1 MNIFEKYGKFCANYS
16 LEVMVCFVTM
26 FVGAVSLNLRS
37 PFEFCKWS
45 FNCEANEEELSS
57 HASSDAVLLSILR
70 CATILYFFVK
80 LRKIS
85 SLGSGYLV
93 AGVCMCVTFGA
104 IVFAATLIQLLHKDW
119 NIVGESLPIFLLLI
133 DLSRIVIL
141 IQHTLT
147 ASTVLAVQD
156 RIAEAM
162 QKIGPVVTFDTII
175 EILVIITSSTM
186 KVRQLQ
192 DIFCFASLSVLLNY
206 IIFTTF
212 VPACLAIFLAMT
224 RKQSIS
230 TIPEW
235 YNEKFSTVLE
245 KEWNKEMNPLTNKIK
260 ILLCTVLLA
269 ANGARILFG
278 DNFPHNEHMQSS
290 FDSVLTLTPQQFFT
304 VTILMLLFGKFL
316 MQEGKFQN
324 EKVQS
329 IPQALLH
336 QELRRES
343 SSVSLLYQEPKK
355 SAAPRPSAICMEL
368 LKEDSNLLTDHE
380 IISLVDLGKIQV
392 HRLETTL
399 KDPNRGVYIRR
410 KLLNKKLST
419 EDQQVALTQ
428 VPFAHYN
435 FSKATA
441 ACCENTVGYVPMPVG
456 VVGPLLLN
464 GEEYYVPM
472 ATTEGTLLASTNRG
486 MKAVLKSGGVEA
498 TVYSDGMTRAPVVE
512 FPTSRE
518 ACEMASWLQDQFNFE
533 LVKDKFDETSRYA
546 RLESL
551 FPIVC
556 GRLLYI
562 RFKASTGDAMGM
574 NMVSKGAE
582 HALRWLRDL
591 HPNMKIISLSGNVC
605 TDKKSS
611 SINWVLGRGK
621 SVVAEAR
628 IPASVVHSVLKTNIN
643 DLVHLNTSKNLIG
656 SAMAGSI
663 GGFNAHAANAV
674 TAIYIATGQDPAQ
687 NVEGSNCMTILEKV
701 PPSEE
706 CEATLLMTCTM
717 PCIEVATCGGGT
729 ALDAQRACLNLL
741 GVGGSSSQT
750 SKAGHNARKLAQI
763 VCATVLA
770 SELSLLSAL
779 SAGHLVQS
787 HMKHNRLPT
796 QKQKSEHSVL
806 FNL

>member
-1 MNIFEKYGKFCANYS
+1 MDVFNKYGKFCARYS
-16 LEVMVCFVTM
+16 LEVMVCFLTM

-45 FNCEANEEELSS
+45 FNCEAKEEDPGT

-70 CATILYFFVK
+70 CATIIYFFVK

-85 SLGSGYLV
+85 KLGSGYLV
-93 AGVCMCVTFGA
+93 AGVCMCVAFGS
-104 IVFAATLIQLLHKDW
+104 IIFAATLVQLLHKDW
-119 NIVGESLPIFLLLI
+119 TIVGESLPIFLLLI

-147 ASTVLAVQD
+147 AGSFCDVQD

-192 DIFCFASLSVLLNY
+192 DISCFASLSVLLNY

-212 VPACLAIFLAMT
+212 VPACLTIFLMIT
-224 RKQSIS
+224 QKQIS
-230 TIPEW
+230 HTPEW
-235 YNEKFSTVLE
+235 YNAKFSTVLE
-245 KEWNKEMNPLTNKIK
+245 KEWNREMNPLTYKIK
-260 ILLCTVLLA
+260 FLLCCTLLA

-278 DNFPHNEHMQSS
+278 DNFSHNEHMQSS

-304 VTILMLLFGKFL
+304 VTILMLLFGKIF
-316 MQEGKFQN
+316 MQAGKLPN
-324 EKVQS
+324 ERTPV
-329 IPQALLH
+329 IELLPH
-336 QELRRES
+336 QEIRRES
-343 SSVSLLYQEPKK
+343 SYVSLIYQEPKK
-355 SAAPRPSAICMEL
+355 LSAPRSSAICMEL

-380 IISLVDLGKIQV
+380 IISLVDQGKIQV

-419 EDQQVALTQ
+419 ENQQVALTQ

-441 ACCENTVGYVPMPVG
+441 ACCENTVGYIPLPVG

-464 GEEYYVPM
+464 GEEYHVPM

-486 MKAVLKSGGVEA
+486 LKAVHKSGGIEA
-498 TVYSDGMTRAPVVE
+498 TVYGDGMTRAPVVE
-512 FPTSRE
+512 FPSSRE
-518 ACEMASWLQDQFNFE
+518 ACEMASWLQDRFNFE

-551 FPIVC
+551 LPIVC
-556 GRLLYI
+556 GRLLFI
-562 RFKASTGDAMGM
+562 RFKATTGDAMGM

-582 HALRWLRDL
+582 HALRWLREL
-591 HPNMKIISLSGNVC
+591 HQGMKIISLSGNVC

-611 SINWVLGRGK
+611 SVNWVLGRGK

-628 IPASVVHSVLKTNIN
+628 IPESVVQSVLKTDI
-643 DLVHLNTSKNLIG
+643 DSLVHLNTSKNHIG

-687 NVEGSNCMTILEKV
+687 NVEGSKCMTILEKI
-701 PPSEE
+701 PQTEESEPI
-706 CEATLLMTCTM
+706 LLMTCTM
-717 PCIEVATCGGGT
+717 PCLEVATCGGGT

-741 GVGGSSSQT
+741 GVGGSSQIN
-750 SKAGHNARKLAQI
+750 KPGHNARKLAQI

-779 SAGHLVQS
+779 SSGHLVQS